1 MSVSLYYT
9 AKREQPIS
17 GQEQAACQSIVE
29 QYIAD
34 YPLGEMYEPFCVY
47 DLDEASGEN
56 IIFQGATKL
65 PLDEGQEHFIDVHD
79 YWTECLQ
86 KVIDSL
92 PGAQWHIHID
102 DSDVT
107 QYFDYPQ

>member
-9 AKREQPIS
+9 AKRDRPIS
-17 GQEQAACQSIVE
+17 EQEQAACQNIVD
-29 QYIAD
+29 QYIAE

-47 DLDEASGEN
+47 DLDGTSEAGV
-56 IIFQGATKL
+56 IFQGATKL

-86 KVIDSL
+86 KIIHLL

-102 DSDVT
+102 DLDVT
-107 QYFDYPQ
+107 QYFDFPQ